1 MRKRI
6 GTTGEHPE
14 SVIKENGEKRAK
26 TRGFLV
32 TAGTYHD

>member
-14 SVIKENGEKRAK
+14 AVIKENGEKRVK
-26 TRGFLV
+26 PREFPGG
-32 TAGTYHD
+32 AGGLP